1 MTDDTTTTV
10 SEESETEVL
19 PVADQA
25 PPSAG
30 GAAEKPR
37 LAKGID
43 LIGKY
48 EGSGFKEAPYIARRA
63 DGQVVQLAPLLYLI
77 AEGADGVRTNEE
89 IAAAVSEAIKRG
101 VSADNVRQLVDERL
115 RPLGVIA
122 PADGSEPELQ
132 KIDPLLA
139 LKLRAALVP
148 ESVVNAITRLS
159 NPLFSPPVI
168 VVVLA
173 GLAAMDVWLF
183 FSHGVAQSLREV
195 LYSPALLMM
204 MLGLVI
210 LSAAFHECGH
220 ATACAYGGARP
231 GVMGAGLYIVW
242 PAFYTD
248 VTDAYR
254 LNKRGRLR
262 TDLGGVYFNV
272 VFILATA
279 GAYFATGFEPL
290 LIFIPLMHMEIVH
303 QFLPFIRLDGYYI
316 VSDMTGV
323 PDMFARIKPTLQS
336 LLPWKASDDRV
347 TELKPWVRLVVT
359 AYVLTVIPALVFM
372 FGMMLINAP
381 RLFATGWDSF
391 WAQEHRVEHSISAG
405 AWALVAVG
413 ILQLAI
419 LVLPTLGIGVTF
431 GRMGSRFG
439 RGAWR
444 RTEGRPAGRML
455 LVAGAAAAVA
465 LAGYVWWPN
474 GDYRPIQPGER
485 GTIQGA
491 VRQFTAIPS
500 GRPALTRVR
509 EQQLGGAPSKS
520 SKRRSPKPATGTH
533 TGTAQTPTTSGS
545 TSTTPAGTTT
555 SPASTSTEPTATAT
569 EPTTTTETGTTP
581 STTPTPTTETTTTE
595 TTTTTST
602 ETTPTTT
609 TQTTTTETVTT
620 P

>member
-1 MTDDTTTTV
+1 MTDDTTTTTT
-10 SEESETEVL
+10 EESETEVL

-30 GAAEKPR
+30 QATEKPR

-77 AEGADGVRTNEE
+77 AEAADGVRTNEE

-148 ESVVNAITRLS
+148 ESVVHAITKIFK
-159 NPLFSPPVI
+159 PLFFPPVI
-168 VVVLA
+168 LVVLA

-254 LNKRGRLR
+254 LGKGGRLR

-272 VFILATA
+272 VFMLAVA
-279 GAYFATGFEPL
+279 GVYAATGYEPL
-290 LIFIPLMHMEIVH
+290 LLIIPFMHFEIIH

-316 VSDMTGV
+316 VSDLTGV
-323 PDMFARIKPTLQS
+323 PDMFARIKPTLAS
-336 LLPWKASDDRV
+336 LLPWNETSDRV
-347 TELKPWVRLVVT
+347 SELKTWVRGVVT
-359 AYVLTVIPALVFM
+359 AYVFIVVPVLLFM
-372 FGMMLINAP
+372 FTMMVINAP
-381 RLFATGWDSF
+381 RILSTAFDSF
-391 WAQEHRVEHSISAG
+391 FSQYHKVQHAFNGGSALTG
-405 AWALVAVG
+405 GIGIVQMAILLLPALALVATFWMLLRRVTVG
-413 ILQLAI
+413 
-419 LVLPTLGIGVTF
+419 VWT
-431 GRMGSRFG
+431 
-439 RGAWR
+439 
-444 RTEGRPAGRML
+444 RTEGKPVPR
-455 LVAGAAAAVA
+455 AAFVVV
-465 LAGYVWWPN
+465 LAGLIAFVGYLWWPN
-474 GDYRPIQPGER
+474 GEYRPIQPGEK

-491 VRQFTAIPS
+491 VQQFQHIDT
-500 GRPALTRVR
+500 GRPGLTQQR
-509 EQQLGGAPSKS
+509 EQQLGGAPFVSKNGGIY
-520 SKRRSPKPATGTH
+520 SPAPT
-533 TGTAQTPTTSGS
+533 QQQSPTPTTTTSTNQTTTTDQTT
-545 TSTTPAGTTT
+545 TSTTP
-555 SPASTSTEPTATAT
+555 S
-569 EPTTTTETGTTP
+569 
-581 STTPTPTTETTTTE
+581 TTE
-595 TTTTTST
+595 TTTTT
-602 ETTPTTT
+602 TTT
-609 TQTTTTETVTT
+609 TTNGVTVSTPVTTTTVAT